1 MTDNVRIG
9 ISTCHN
15 FMTLVGYYKPTE
27 HDKIYEKMM
36 EITNDH
42 DASADV
48 ADWCELATIDNDS
61 IVGETYE
68 LPACTVFVIDDI
80 KMHELNEE
88 ISKGW

>member
-1 MTDNVRIG
+1 MADNARIG

-42 DASADV
+42 DTSADV
-48 ADWCELATIDNDS
+48 ADWCELATVDGNN
-61 IVGETYE
+61 IVGEAYE
-68 LPACTVFVIDDI
+68 LPECTIYAIDHA
-80 KMHELNEE
+80 KMNELNEK